1 MFYGMH
7 VAVKSSSS
15 TLFEAGSFVG
25 FIACLVGE
33 LLGDSPFSAPHLNI
47 GVPGLKCML
56 PQLALLGI

>member
-33 LLGDSPFSAPHLNI
+33 LLGDSPFSAPILI
-47 GVPGLKCML
+47 
-56 PQLALLGI
+56 